1 MMDISIGDKFYYNPE
16 DEGSIKYYGNCVD
29 WCNSNNAAIYYI
41 GVVDTEVEENYNV
54 EENGDIVN
62 KTRRVVK
69 PLRQFQIQLPPAP
82 TEKDL
87 LQKEKEELQEY
98 LIKTDYIA
106 SKLAEVSDDTEAF
119 NALKEKYAEDLNK
132 RKQARERINEIE
144 KNLNDK

>member
-1 MMDISIGDKFYYNPE
+1 MDISIGDKFYYNPE

>member
-1 MMDISIGDKFYYNPE
+1 MRDINIGDKFYYNPE
-16 DEGSIKYYGNCVD
+16 DENSIKYYGECVE
-29 WCNSNNAAIYYI
+29 WCLLNKASPYYI
-41 GVVDTEVEENYNV
+41 GMVDTEVDENYTV
-54 EENGDIVN
+54 EENGELVN

-119 NALKEKYAEDLNK
+119 NALKEKYTEDLNK
-132 RKQARERINEIE
+132 RKQAREKINEIE
-144 KNLNDK
+144 KNIDDK